1 METRQVIT
9 ITLCC
14 VDCINHKLAIKA
26 LNKSKERCV
35 FDRVLFLTNRD
46 FTLPGIETIEIPPI
60 SSRQEYSIFVLH
72 ELHRYIDSDFVL
84 LVQWD
89 GYILNPNAWTNKFL
103 NFDYIGAVWGH
114 HKDGFRVGNG
124 GFSLRSRKLLLA
136 TRAIPFDEEL
146 AEDELIGRKYRPL
159 LEEQYQV
166 RFAPESEAEK
176 FSFETTYPAC
186 QPFGFH
192 GLFNMWMALAPDE
205 VEEFIHSLP
214 TNITNSI
221 QFFRLGINYRDL
233 RQFRFAEAV
242 FQRILENNPEHSDAR
257 SQIPAMAI
265 SPASKSISR
274 NETCSC
280 GSGERYKNCCG
291 KIAVTSMPRGAT
303 REEDIQWML
312 SVALKHHQLGHIV
325 HANTIYGFILH
336 EQPQNAVALQ
346 YSGVIAY
353 QSGAHKK
360 ALKLIEQAIQIQ
372 PSIPDFHNNLGLV
385 FQAIGDHQRA
395 VECYRQAITLNATY
409 VEAYN
414 NLGLILEATG
424 HPAEAVTYYERAIAI
439 RPDFAQAHWNLSL
452 ALLIMGDFLRG
463 WDEYEWRLK
472 TPELAG
478 EGKRFTS
485 PLWNGEDLH
494 GKTILLHAEQGFG
507 DAIQF
512 IRYAPL
518 VALFGGNI
526 LFECKPALNRLFK
539 EMKGIHK
546 VILRGE
552 PLPQHDFHCPLLSL
566 PSRLR
571 SADGETPVAAVPYL
585 SPDDG
590 LIEDWRKRMPD
601 SGSALKVGLMWAGSP
616 GNKNNLNRSISLSQ
630 LDLLGT
636 VESVIFFNLQKGSGE
651 AQAKQL
657 LANLHFI
664 GLTEDVGDFASTAA
678 LIANLDLVICVD
690 TSIAH
695 LAGAIGIPAWV
706 LLSFAADWRWLRER
720 EDSPWYPS
728 LRLFRQRKIGDWEEV
743 VMRVRDALCKMVA

>member
-1 METRQVIT
+1 MEIGQDIT

-14 VDCINHKLAIKA
+14 VDCINHELAIEA
-26 LNKSKERCV
+26 LKKSKEKCV
-35 FDRVLFLTNRD
+35 FDRVLFLTDRD
-46 FTLPGIETIEIPPI
+46 FSLPDIETIKILPI
-60 SSRQEYSIFVLH
+60 RSRQEYSMFVLH

-89 GYILNPNAWTNKFL
+89 GYIINPNAWTNEFL

-176 FSFETTYPAC
+176 FSFETTYPAR

-192 GLFNMWMALAPDE
+192 GLFNIWMTLAPNE
-205 VEEFIHSLP
+205 VEQFIHSLP
-214 TNITNSI
+214 SNVTNSI

-242 FQRILENNPEHSDAR
+242 FQRILENNPAHSDAR
-257 SQIPAMAI
+257 SQLAAMA
-265 SPASKSISR
+265 SPPASKTISR
-274 NETCSC
+274 NATCAC

-291 KIAVTSMPRGAT
+291 KIAVTSIPRGAT

-325 HANTIYGFILH
+325 HANTMYGLILH

-353 QSGAHKK
+353 QSGSHEK

-395 VECYRQAITLNATY
+395 TECYRQAIALNANY
-409 VEAYN
+409 VDAYN

-424 HPAEAVTYYERAIAI
+424 RPAEAVTYYERAIAL

-452 ALLIMGDFLRG
+452 ALLATGNFLRG

-478 EGKRFTS
+478 EGNRFTR
-485 PLWNGEDLH
+485 PLWNGEDLR

-518 VALFGGNI
+518 VASLGGHI
-526 LFECKPALNRLFK
+526 LFECKPALKRLFK
-539 EMKGIHK
+539 EVEGIHEI
-546 VILRGE
+546 ILRGD
-552 PLPQHDFHCPLLSL
+552 PLSQYDFHCPLLSL
-566 PSRLR
+566 PPRFR
-571 SADGETPVAAVPYL
+571 TAEVEIPVAAPYL
-585 SPDDG
+585 FPDEG
-590 LIEDWRKRMPD
+590 LVEDWRKRMPD
-601 SGSALKVGLMWAGSP
+601 TGSALKVGLVWAGSP
-616 GNKNNLNRSISLSQ
+616 GNKNDLNRSIALSQ
-630 LDLLGT
+630 FDLFGT
-636 VESVIFFNLQKGSGE
+636 VENVVFFNLQKGSGE
-651 AQAKQL
+651 AQANDPL
-657 LANLHFI
+657 TNLHFI
-664 GLTEDVGDFASTAA
+664 GLTEDIGDFASTAA

-690 TSIAH
+690 TSVAH
-695 LAGAIGIPAWV
+695 LAGAIGKPAWV
-706 LLSFAADWRWLRER
+706 LLPFAADWRWLLER

-728 LRLFRQRKIGDWEEV
+728 LRLFRQCNIGNWEEV
-743 VMRVRDALCKMVA
+743 VVRVRDALCKMAA

>member
-1 METRQVIT
+1 METGQVIT

-14 VDCINHKLAIKA
+14 VDCINHELAIEA
-26 LNKSKERCV
+26 LKKSKERCV
-35 FDRVLFLTNRD
+35 FDRVLFLTDQD
-46 FTLPGIETIEIPPI
+46 FTLPDIETIKIPPI
-60 SSRQEYSIFVLH
+60 RSRQEYSMFVLH
-72 ELHRYIDSDFVL
+72 ELHNYVDSDFVL

-89 GYILNPNAWTNKFL
+89 GYIINPDAWTNDFL
-103 NFDYIGAVWGH
+103 SFDYIGAVWGH

-136 TRAIPFDEEL
+136 TREIPFDEEL
-146 AEDELIGRKYRPL
+146 AEDEQIGRKYRPL

-166 RFAPESEAEK
+166 RFAPESTAEK

-192 GLFNMWMALAPDE
+192 GLFNIWMALAPNE
-205 VEEFIHSLP
+205 VEEFIHGLP
-214 TNITNSI
+214 SNITNST
-221 QFFRLGINYRDL
+221 QFFQLGINYRDL
-233 RQFRFAEAV
+233 RQFHFAEAI
-242 FQRILENNPEHSDAR
+242 FQRILESNPAHSDAR
-257 SQIPAMAI
+257 NQLAAMS
-265 SPASKSISR
+265 SPSASKSISR
-274 NETCSC
+274 NETCPC

-291 KIAVTSMPRGAT
+291 KIVVTPVPRGAT
-303 REEDIQWML
+303 REDDIRWML
-312 SVALKHHQLGHIV
+312 SVALKHHQLNHVV
-325 HANTIYGFILH
+325 HANTIYGLILH
-336 EQPQNAVALQ
+336 EQPQNAVAMQ

-353 QSGAHKK
+353 QSGAHEK

-395 VECYRQAITLNATY
+395 TECYRQAIALNANY
-409 VEAYN
+409 VDAYN

-424 HPAEAVTYYERAIAI
+424 RPAEAVTYYERAIAL

-452 ALLIMGDFLRG
+452 ALLVTGNFSRG

-478 EGKRFTS
+478 EGNRFTR

-512 IRYAPL
+512 IRYAPML
-518 VALFGGNI
+518 ASLGGQI
-526 LFECKPALNRLFK
+526 IFECKPALKRLFN
-539 EMKGIHK
+539 EVEGIHEI
-546 VILRGE
+546 ILRGE
-552 PLPQHDFHCPLLSL
+552 SLPQYDFHCPLLSL
-566 PSRLR
+566 PSKLHT
-571 SADGETPVAAVPYL
+571 AEGKIPVTAPYL
-585 SPDDG
+585 SLDEG
-590 LIEDWRKRMPD
+590 LVEDWRKRMPNT
-601 SGSALKVGLMWAGSP
+601 GSALKVGLMWAGSP
-616 GNKNNLNRSISLSQ
+616 GNKNNLNRSIPLSQ

-636 VESVIFFNLQKGSGE
+636 VDNVVFFNLQKGSGV
-651 AQAKQL
+651 AQANDP

-664 GLTEDVGDFASTAA
+664 GLTEDIGDFASTAA

-690 TSIAH
+690 TSVAH
-695 LAGAIGIPAWV
+695 LAGAIGKPTWV
-706 LLSFAADWRWLRER
+706 LLPFAADWRWLLER

-728 LRLFRQRKIGDWEEV
+728 LRLFRQCNIGDWKEV
-743 VMRVRDALCKMVA
+743 VARVRDALCQIVA